1 MCFLFIQYYII
12 SSAIFRFPYKL
23 LLQSQLQTP
32 VNNQERK
39 VCNLKTLLLS
49 MNACWNNI
57 SCFSSPI
64 VKSNRSAIAAGVT
77 VGVLVGIM
85 LTVIAVL
92 ITVKV
97 LKKRRKTVGG
107 MLSYIF

>member
-1 MCFLFIQYYII
+1 
-12 SSAIFRFPYKL
+12 
-23 LLQSQLQTP
+23 
-32 VNNQERK
+32 
-39 VCNLKTLLLS
+39 

-85 LTVIAVL
+85 LTVIAVF

-107 MLSYIF
+107 MLSYIFSECLHLNIVQFAHVYFFGSQHSV